1 MYSFISGFYE
11 GFILILSYSYVL
23 KLLALSC
30 IYEIIITVLDY
41 EFKLRALLTLTTTDT
56 TNTYTTGTTT
66 TGTYGG
72 TTSTSSSSGTGVTGA
87 GGIGVGVGVGVRSS
101 SHNSGNNSIKGNED
115 QFANLMGHFGQL
127 TNFISLLVSL
137 FGFSVIVKR
146 MGVKF
151 SLLIFPSILVAAVVM
166 TNLVSSLN
174 FLFITVSLLK
184 ALIFSFSEPVKE
196 LLYINTSE
204 SIKYKAKAWIDV
216 FGCRLAKAIGSFIT
230 YQSGGDLGILRSVSE
245 LPCLILS
252 IALLCVAY
260 FIGREFD
267 YNQKKG
273 IIVGM
278 PSSSSVGV
286 GAERGGGGG
295 GEYRSVRSQG
305 SVGAGAGVGVGG
317 VYADLPERNGRKPG
331 DVGYDGY
338 DLHLFEGVFE
348 D

>member
-1 MYSFISGFYE
+1 M
-11 GFILILSYSYVL
+11 
-23 KLLALSC
+23 
-30 IYEIIITVLDY
+30 LDY
-41 EFKLRALLTLTTTDT
+41 EFKLRALLTLTTTSTTTDT
-56 TNTYTTGTTT
+56 ANTYTTDTSTYTTGTY
-66 TGTYGG
+66 GTPSSG
-72 TTSTSSSSGTGVTGA
+72 SSSTTVVSGTGA
-87 GGIGVGVGVGVRSS
+87 GTGVRSS
-101 SHNSGNNSIKGNED
+101 SNNNNSNNNIKGNED

-146 MGVKF
+146 MGIKF
-151 SLLIFPSILVAAVVM
+151 SLLMFPSILVAAVVM

-184 ALIFSFSEPVKE
+184 ALIFSFNEPVKE

-230 YQSGGDLGILRSVSE
+230 YQSGGDLGVLRSVSE

-278 PSSSSVGV
+278 PSSCVGAGGVGV
-286 GAERGGGGG
+286 ERGGGGGG

-305 SVGAGAGVGVGG
+305 SVGAGVGVVG

>member
-1 MYSFISGFYE
+1 M
-11 GFILILSYSYVL
+11 
-23 KLLALSC
+23 
-30 IYEIIITVLDY
+30 LDY
-41 EFKLRALLTLTTTDT
+41 EFKLRALLTLTTTNSGSTDT
-56 TNTYTTGTTT
+56 ANTYSTSTT
-66 TGTYGG
+66 TGTYGTT
-72 TTSTSSSSGTGVTGA
+72 TTSTTSSGTGVAGA
-87 GGIGVGVGVGVRSS
+87 GGGIGVGGIGTGVGVRSS
-101 SHNSGNNSIKGNED
+101 SNNNNSSIKGNED

-146 MGVKF
+146 MGIRF

-184 ALIFSFSEPVKE
+184 ALIFSFNEPVKE

-230 YQSGGDLGILRSVSE
+230 YQSGGDLGVLRSVSE

-278 PSSSSVGV
+278 PSSCVGAGGVGV
-286 GAERGGGGG
+286 ERGGGG

-305 SVGAGAGVGVGG
+305 SVGAGVGVVG